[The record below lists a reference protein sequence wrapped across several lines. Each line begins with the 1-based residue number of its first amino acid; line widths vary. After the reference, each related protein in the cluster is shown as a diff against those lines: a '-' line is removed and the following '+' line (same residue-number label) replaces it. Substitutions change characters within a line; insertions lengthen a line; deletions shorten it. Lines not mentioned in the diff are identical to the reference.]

1 MKKNLPPKLNSEILK
16 QLATEKLVEMIVE
29 QARAI
34 EHLKSRVIELEQ
46 EIEKLKI
53 SRDLDSTTSSKP
65 PSSDLLK
72 KSEKKLEAQTEF
84 RETPKRKPGGQPG
97 HPGKTRKGFGRV
109 DRFEILRPQ
118 VCRCCGQGEFSGE
131 PIKIDTQQVAQL
143 VESPIEIVEYQ
154 RYTCI
159 CSECGETQT
168 ADWSPEIVPGQD
180 IGIRLQAFL
189 GWINNYGHLSYEKQ
203 QELLWELGKI
213 DIGVGTL
220 VATNERIDGAVAQ
233 SIDLLKEWVKQTQP
247 NIHADETP
255 WMVKGIKEWLWIF
268 ANTDFALFHAAGTR
282 SRSELELILGASY
295 TGVLSSDDYSVYNGY
310 SVRAQQKCLAH
321 LRRHFKKLSKLPGLH
336 NQEIGVKFIDLSD
349 EGFHNYAFYQKTQRI
364 DEFWNWASLFK
375 LKIESA
381 LLTWLERAG
390 SQASKLLRSL
400 LHKADQWWYFLNHP
414 EIPPDNNLAERT
426 LRLAVTKRKV
436 SGGSRSMSR
445 FQDTANLLT
454 VIQTCRR
461 QRRSVIEFFEQAI
474 KARVNPAV
482 QTPSLIP
489 QVET

>member
-1 MKKNLPPKLNSEILK
+1 MKNNLPPKLNSEILK

-34 EHLKSRVIELEQ
+34 EQLKSRVIELEQ

-53 SRDLDSTTSSKP
+53 SRGLDSTTSSKP
-65 PSSDLLK
+65 PSSALLK
-72 KSEKKLEAQTEF
+72 KSEKKLEAQIEF

-131 PIKIDTQQVAQL
+131 PIKIDTQQVAHL

-168 ADWSPEIVPGQD
+168 ADWWPEIVPGQD

-213 DIGVGTL
+213 EIGVGTL
-220 VATNERIDGAVAQ
+220 VATNERIESAVTQ

-255 WMVKGIKEWLWIF
+255 WVVKGVKEWLWIF
-268 ANTDFALFHAAGTR
+268 ANTDFALFHAADTC
-282 SRSELELILGASY
+282 SRAELESILGSCY
-295 TGVLSSDDYSVYNGY
+295 EGVLSSDDYSAYNGY
-310 SVRAQQKCLAH
+310 PVKAQQKCLAH
-321 LRRHFKKLSKLPGLH
+321 LRRHFKKLIQLPGLN
-336 NQEIGVKFIDLSD
+336 NQEIGAKFISLID
-349 EGFHNYAFYQKTQRI
+349 EGFKNYALFQQTQNLAQFLSWTS
-364 DEFWNWASLFK
+364 EFK
-375 LKIESA
+375 PKVES
-381 LLTWLERAG
+381 TIHSWIERAG
-390 SQASKLLRSL
+390 GEAGKLLRSL
-400 LHKADQWWYFLNHP
+400 SNKAHQWWYFLDHP
-414 EIPPDNNLAERT
+414 KIPPDNNLAERT
-426 LRLAVTKRKV
+426 LRLAVTKRKI
-436 SGGSRSMSR
+436 SGGSRSMER

-454 VIQTCRR
+454 VIQTCRH
-461 QRRSVIEFFEQAI
+461 QGRSVR
-474 KARVNPAV
+474 RVF
-482 QTPSLIP
+482 
-489 QVET
+489 

>member
-1 MKKNLPPKLNSEILK
+1 MKNNLPPKLNSEILK

-34 EHLKSRVIELEQ
+34 EQLKSRVIELEQ

-53 SRDLDSTTSSKP
+53 SRGLDSTTSSKP
-65 PSSDLLK
+65 PSSALLK
-72 KSEKKLEAQTEF
+72 KSEKKLEAQIEF

-131 PIKIDTQQVAQL
+131 PIKIDTQQVAHL

-189 GWINNYGHLSYEKQ
+189 GWINNYGQLSYEKQ

-213 DIGVGTL
+213 EIGVGTL
-220 VATNERIDGAVAQ
+220 VATNERIESAVTQ

-255 WMVKGIKEWLWIF
+255 WVVKGVKEWLWIF
-268 ANTDFALFHAAGTR
+268 ANTDFALFHAADTR
-282 SRSELELILGASY
+282 SRAELESILGSCY
-295 TGVLSSDDYSVYNGY
+295 EGVLSSDDYSAYNGY
-310 SVRAQQKCLAH
+310 PVKAQQKCLAH
-321 LRRHFKKLSKLPGLH
+321 LRRHFKKLIQLPGLN
-336 NQEIGVKFIDLSD
+336 NQEIGAKFISLID
-349 EGFHNYAFYQKTQRI
+349 EGFKTYALFQQTQNLAQFLSWTS
-364 DEFWNWASLFK
+364 EFK
-375 LKIESA
+375 PKVES
-381 LLTWLERAG
+381 TIHSWIERAG
-390 SQASKLLRSL
+390 GEAGKLLRSL
-400 LHKADQWWYFLNHP
+400 SNKAHQWWYFLDHP
-414 EIPPDNNLAERT
+414 KIPPDNNLEERT
-426 LRLAVTKRKV
+426 LRD
-436 SGGSRSMSR
+436 SRHKKK
-445 FQDTANLLT
+445 N
-454 VIQTCRR
+454 
-461 QRRSVIEFFEQAI
+461 
-474 KARVNPAV
+474 
-482 QTPSLIP
+482 
-489 QVET
+489 

>member
-34 EHLKSRVIELEQ
+34 EQLKSRVIELEQ

-65 PSSDLLK
+65 PSSDILK
-72 KSEKKLEAQTEF
+72 KSEKKLEAQTEE

-97 HPGKTRKGFGRV
+97 HPGKTRQGFGRV
-109 DRFEILRPQ
+109 DRLEILRPQ
-118 VCRCCGQGEFSGE
+118 VCRCCGQSEFSGE
-131 PIKIDTQQVAQL
+131 PIKIEREQVAQL

-213 DIGVGTL
+213 EIGVGTL

-233 SIDLLKEWVKQTQP
+233 SIDRLKEWVKQTQP

-255 WMVKGIKEWLWIF
+255 WAVKGVKEWLWIF
-268 ANTDFALFHAAGTR
+268 ANTDFALFHAADTR
-282 SRSELELILGASY
+282 SRSELEVILGASY

-336 NQEIGVKFIDLSD
+336 NQEIGVKFIDLID
-349 EGFHNYAFYQKTQRI
+349 EGFHNYALYQKTQKI
-364 DEFWNWASLFK
+364 DEFWSWASQFK

-381 LLTWLERAG
+381 LLTWFERAG
-390 SQASKLLRSL
+390 GEASKLLRSL
-400 LHKADQWWYFLNHP
+400 LHKSHQWWYFLNHP